1 MAKKLN
7 KRNLLKKFL
16 EIPRS
21 ASRDFYSREMKM
33 LNSLIERYSEEFV
46 FKLNFAKKF
55 DSMAVIICDAFKLEL
70 DRKFR
75 NFNYEIDFSKY
86 ETYKVDANKHGQ
98 DLIVKKK
105 VKTIRDF
112 LNG

>member
-21 ASRDFYSREMKM
+21 ASRDFYCREMKM
-33 LNSLIERYSEEFV
+33 LNSLIDRYSEEFV
-46 FKLNFAKKF
+46 CKLNFAKKF
-55 DSMAVIICDAFKLEL
+55 DSMAVIICDAFKTEL

-86 ETYKVDANKHGQ
+86 ETFKVDAIKHGS
-98 DLIVKKK
+98 DLTIKRKI
-105 VKTIRDF
+105 KTIRDF

>member
-7 KRNLLKKFL
+7 KRNLLKKFI
-16 EIPRS
+16 EIPRA
-21 ASRDFYSREMKM
+21 ASRDFYCREMKM
-33 LNSLIERYSEEFV
+33 LNSLIEKYSEEFV
-46 FKLNFAKKF
+46 SKLNFAKKF
-55 DSMAVIICDAFKLEL
+55 DSMAVIMCEAFKTEL

-86 ETYKVDANKHGQ
+86 ETFKVDQIKHGS
-98 DLIVKKK
+98 DSAVKRKI
-105 VKTIRDF
+105 KTIRDF

>member
-7 KRNLLKKFL
+7 KRNLLRKFL

-33 LNSLIERYSEEFV
+33 LNSLIERYSEDFV
-46 FKLNFAKKF
+46 SKLNFAKKF
-55 DSMAVIICDAFKLEL
+55 DSMAIVICDAFKIEL
-70 DRKFR
+70 DKKFR
-75 NFNYEIDFSKY
+75 NFNYEIDYSKY
-86 ETYKVDANKHGQ
+86 DVYKVDAVKHGK
-98 DLIVKKK
+98 DSVVKKK
-105 VKTIRDF
+105 IKTIRDF

>member
-7 KRNLLKKFL
+7 KKNLLKKFL

-46 FKLNFAKKF
+46 FK
-55 DSMAVIICDAFKLEL
+55 
-70 DRKFR
+70 
-75 NFNYEIDFSKY
+75 
-86 ETYKVDANKHGQ
+86 
-98 DLIVKKK
+98 
-105 VKTIRDF
+105 
-112 LNG
+112 